1 MQCASAIS
9 ERKSAAD
16 AIDDVVEQLSGRI
29 ERADLIVIFVSP
41 EHGGSLDAAGAR
53 LQRLFEPTVILGA
66 MAQGTIGVERE
77 VERGPSLSVFAA
89 SMPGATLTP
98 IQLGDVRWTDVA
110 KQPQLLREH
119 LPDVGVQP
127 EAMLLLGDPFTPG
140 LGHMLPALGAVWPGM
155 PIAGGMAGGGKS
167 AGDSRLLL
175 GSHVYMRGAIGIALG
190 GNVAAQA
197 TVSQG
202 CRPIGVPYVITKS
215 KRHIVL
221 ELAGRKALSVLAK
234 MIEDLDAEDR
244 MLVQEGGLLVGRVIN
259 EYKPR
264 FGRGDFLIRNLLGV
278 DEKNGYI
285 AINDLLVRTGQTI
298 QFHVRD
304 QATAVEDFSLLLE
317 SQQLHGPAAGG
328 LLFSCNGRGTHLFDK
343 PHTDAMLIH
352 DALGD
357 MPLSGI
363 FAAGEIGPVGD
374 ENFLHG
380 HTASLMVFRGRD

>member
-1 MQCASAIS
+1 
-9 ERKSAAD
+9 
-16 AIDDVVEQLSGRI
+16 
-29 ERADLIVIFVSP
+29 
-41 EHGGSLDAAGAR
+41 
-53 LQRLFEPTVILGA
+53 LFEPAVLIGA
-66 MAQGTIGVERE
+66 MAQGTIGMQRE
-77 VERGPSLSVFAA
+77 VERGPSMSLFAA

-98 IQLGDVRWTDVA
+98 IELGDVRWADIA
-110 KQPQLLREH
+110 KQPRLLREH
-119 LPDVGVQP
+119 LPAGDSKP

-175 GSHVYMRGAIGIALG
+175 GAHLLTRGAIGVTLG
-190 GNVAAQA
+190 GNVHAQA

-202 CRPIGVPYVITKS
+202 CRPIGRPYVITKS

-221 ELAGRKALSVLAK
+221 ELAGRKALPVLAK

-264 FGRGDFLIRNLLGV
+264 FGRGDFLVRNLLGV

-285 AINDLLVRTGQTI
+285 AINDLNVRTGQTI

-317 SQQLHGPAAGG
+317 SQKLHGPAAGG

-343 PHTDAMLIH
+343 PHTDATLIH
-352 DALGD
+352 DALGG

-363 FAAGEIGPVGD
+363 FAAGEIGPIGD

-380 HTASLMVFRGRD
+380 HTASLMVLRGRD